1 MPPIASTF
9 TLPVWLELDICL
21 LFEAPTTTALFLLL
35 FAKGPVVPVLV

>member
-9 TLPVWLELDICL
+9 TLPVWLELDTCL